1 MTPAPLSRGTTPGAL
16 RPRQYGRIM
25 CRSIKTLR
33 PPYAEQVT
41 DEDIHAAALQYVRKI
56 SGFRAP
62 AGHNAEAFSHAVDA
76 VAAATATLLGQL
88 EVRSPSAAKARAG

>member
-1 MTPAPLSRGTTPGAL
+1 
-16 RPRQYGRIM
+16 M

-41 DEDIHAAALQYVRKI
+41 DDDIHAAALQYVRKI

-62 AGHNAEAFSHAVDA
+62 AGHNAEAFGQAVDA
-76 VAAATATLLGQL
+76 IAAATATLLDHL
-88 EVRSPSAAKARAG
+88 EIRNAPKRQPASSAS

>member
-1 MTPAPLSRGTTPGAL
+1 
-16 RPRQYGRIM
+16 M

-62 AGHNAEAFSHAVDA
+62 AGHNAEA
-76 VAAATATLLGQL
+76 LGQL
-88 EVRSPSAAKARAG
+88 EVRSPSASQARVG